1 MKRNTAQ
8 LKERLIQTGIE
19 EIKEHGIDQLSMRIV
34 AKSCGVTHGTPYRH
48 FKSKENYLRIVLTHL
63 SVFLNQEV
71 RQGIDRKTSARNQLT
86 QMGFNFIAFA
96 KRYPYF
102 FEALFIKFPFKYM
115 KVTQDTILL
124 DSDLP
129 GFDEFKRIVLDLR
142 KEEHFNNSE
151 AETLFHF
158 WSFISGLA
166 ILANSPIGQDLD
178 SHAVQTTID
187 HMLTIYIKGEKS

>member
-8 LKERLIQTGIE
+8 LKEKLIQTGVE
-19 EIKEHGIDQLSMRIV
+19 EIKKNGLDQLSLRTI
-34 AKSCGVTHGTPYRH
+34 AKNCGVTHGTPYRH
-48 FKSKENYLRIVLTHL
+48 FKSKEDYLRVVLTRL
-63 SVFLNQEV
+63 STFLNQV
-71 RQGIDRKTSARNQLT
+71 IAQGIDQKVSARDQLA
-86 QMGFNFIAFA
+86 QMGFNLITFT

-115 KVTQDTILL
+115 KITQETIVL

-129 GFDEFKRIVLDLR
+129 GFDKFKRIVFDLR
-142 KEEHFNNSE
+142 KEESFTNSE

-166 ILANSPIGQDLD
+166 VLVNSPIGRDLD
-178 SHAVQTTID
+178 NQAIHTTIN
-187 HMLTIYIKGEKS
+187 HMLDIYIKGEQT